1 MGTIQNTAALYLRK
15 SSMDDQLFVSGHT
28 ITAWARHRTRPRRP
42 RDSDPDSPSCSSVPS
57 PLSGSSGIST
67 PWVGLPW
74 HSSSSSLRWNTPALR
89 RRPRPL
95 SDVRRGTRCG
105 RDPLWATPQD
115 LTRRP
120 WLDYS
125 GRYRVDCGLGS
136 WVLCPALGGAPP
148 MTSTPRVLSPRGSL
162 RGRGHSKRYGLWPP
176 PRQRPEPDGVV
187 FPRVQTSQCT
197 EAGERVAATLVSPS
211 CGQSTLPRPA
221 IALPS

>member
-15 SSMDDQLFVSGHT
+15 SAMDDQLFVSGHT
-28 ITAWARHRTRPRRP
+28 ITAWARHRTRPRRS
-42 RDSDPDSPSCSSVPS
+42 RDSDPDSPSCSSAPS

-120 WLDYS
+120 WLGYYERCQD
-125 GRYRVDCGLGS
+125 V
-136 WVLCPALGGAPP
+136 
-148 MTSTPRVLSPRGSL
+148 T
-162 RGRGHSKRYGLWPP
+162 
-176 PRQRPEPDGVV
+176 QRPSPVQ
-187 FPRVQTSQCT
+187 RYWSVQTFI
-197 EAGERVAATLVSPS
+197 AGCHGAVGARLAS
-211 CGQSTLPRPA
+211 R
-221 IALPS
+221 